1 MALSPAPHRARRRV
15 ARRLGRRPPWRR
27 HATLAVS
34 IWTVVALAFVGG
46 QVMLTSRNSSATK
59 WQAIA
64 REIDRAPGPVF
75 AIDAPEIVFEFYLQR
90 PVTVARDF
98 DTFARRP
105 DARYLLV
112 PQRSLSDVPANVTVQ
127 AVADG
132 IVAGRRFVLL
142 KRSAR

>member
-1 MALSPAPHRARRRV
+1 
-15 ARRLGRRPPWRR
+15 
-27 HATLAVS
+27 
-34 IWTVVALAFVGG
+34 
-46 QVMLTSRNSSATK
+46 MLTSRNSSATK